1 MMVNKQIGKKVKIR
15 ATHKFT
21 GRSVMLYYPNLAD
34 AQERNP
40 AMEGFEYV

>member
-1 MMVNKQIGKKVKIR
+1 MVNKPIGKKSKIR

-21 GRSVMLYYPNLAD
+21 GRSVMLYYPTIEE
-34 AQERNP
+34 AQKRNP